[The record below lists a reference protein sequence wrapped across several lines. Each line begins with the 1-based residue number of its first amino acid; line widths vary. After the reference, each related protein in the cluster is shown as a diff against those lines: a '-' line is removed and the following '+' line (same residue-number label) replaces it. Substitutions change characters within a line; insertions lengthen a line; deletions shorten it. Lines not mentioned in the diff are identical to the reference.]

1 MKRILQWAMVLTLS
15 TAVTYCSRDEAQTIN
30 GTNGKNGSTILS
42 GTTAP
47 TLNIGEIGDY
57 YLNKSTYD
65 LYGPKTSDSWG
76 TPINLKGREGS
87 NGTAGSKI
95 HAGSGIPAQNIGNN
109 GDWYIDTQNKM
120 LYGPKTDQGW
130 GSGLSLGNGNS
141 SSLKGNYVLS
151 RDGKTLL
158 QWFNKETTQIDMQS
172 DPELKE
178 VTNITNWVFHNYN
191 HTSPHSFSLTNIIL
205 PDNLERIGNYTFTYN
220 KLTNI
225 TIPNKVTTIGDFA
238 FHSNN
243 LTNATI
249 SGAETIG
256 KEAFSNNQLT
266 SVTIPN
272 SVKSIEEGAF
282 KNNKL
287 TSVVIPNGITIINK
301 EAFSNNQLTN
311 VTIPNSVKSIEEG
324 AFKNNKLTSIIIPNE
339 ITILNKEAFSNNQL
353 TSVTIPNSVKSIEE
367 GAFSGNHLTNVT
379 IPNSVKSIEKGA
391 FSGNGLTNI
400 SIPNGVTSIGKYAFF
415 GNPLTNIVI
424 PSSVTNIGPEAF
436 AYGIP
441 LHHVYPHISS
451 ITVTIHATNPP
462 ILEGSIFEIFS
473 KHLVKI
479 YVPAG
484 SLAAYKT
491 DKGWSLYA
499 SQIYAQ

>member
-95 HAGSGIPAQNIGNN
+95 HAGTGIPAQNIGNN

-272 SVKSIEEGAF
+272 SVKSIEE
-282 KNNKL
+282 
-287 TSVVIPNGITIINK
+287 
-301 EAFSNNQLTN
+301 E
-311 VTIPNSVKSIEEG
+311 
-324 AFKNNKLTSIIIPNE
+324 
-339 ITILNKEAFSNNQL
+339 
-353 TSVTIPNSVKSIEE
+353 
-367 GAFSGNHLTNVT
+367 AFSGNHLTNVT

>member
-15 TAVTYCSRDEAQTIN
+15 TAVTHCSRDEAQTIN

-95 HAGSGIPAQNIGNN
+95 HAGTGIPAQNIGNN

-266 SVTIPN
+266 
-272 SVKSIEEGAF
+272 
-282 KNNKL
+282 
-287 TSVVIPNGITIINK
+287 
-301 EAFSNNQLTN
+301 N

-339 ITILNKEAFSNNQL
+339 ITIINKEAFSNNQL

>member
-287 TSVVIPNGITIINK
+287 TS
-301 EAFSNNQLTN
+301 
-311 VTIPNSVKSIEEG
+311 
-324 AFKNNKLTSIIIPNE
+324 IIIPNE

>member
-95 HAGSGIPAQNIGNN
+95 HAGTGIPAQNIGNN

-130 GSGLSLGNGNS
+130 DSGLSLGNGNS

-287 TSVVIPNGITIINK
+287 TS
-301 EAFSNNQLTN
+301 
-311 VTIPNSVKSIEEG
+311 
-324 AFKNNKLTSIIIPNE
+324 IIIPNE
-339 ITILNKEAFSNNQL
+339 ITIINKEAFSNNQL

-367 GAFSGNHLTNVT
+367 EAFSGNHLTNVT

>member
-95 HAGSGIPAQNIGNN
+95 HAGTGIPAQNIGNN

-130 GSGLSLGNGNS
+130 DSGLSLGNGNS

-238 FHSNN
+238 F
-243 LTNATI
+243 
-249 SGAETIG
+249 
-256 KEAFSNNQLT
+256 QR
-266 SVTIPN
+266 
-272 SVKSIEEGAF
+272 
-282 KNNKL
+282 
-287 TSVVIPNGITIINK
+287 
-301 EAFSNNQLTN
+301 
-311 VTIPNSVKSIEEG
+311 
-324 AFKNNKLTSIIIPNE
+324 
-339 ITILNKEAFSNNQL
+339 
-353 TSVTIPNSVKSIEE
+353 
-367 GAFSGNHLTNVT
+367 
-379 IPNSVKSIEKGA
+379 
-391 FSGNGLTNI
+391 
-400 SIPNGVTSIGKYAFF
+400 
-415 GNPLTNIVI
+415 
-424 PSSVTNIGPEAF
+424 
-436 AYGIP
+436 
-441 LHHVYPHISS
+441 
-451 ITVTIHATNPP
+451 
-462 ILEGSIFEIFS
+462 
-473 KHLVKI
+473 
-479 YVPAG
+479 
-484 SLAAYKT
+484 
-491 DKGWSLYA
+491 LYL
-499 SQIYAQ
+499 

>member
-1 MKRILQWAMVLTLS
+1 
-15 TAVTYCSRDEAQTIN
+15 
-30 GTNGKNGSTILS
+30 
-42 GTTAP
+42 
-47 TLNIGEIGDY
+47 
-57 YLNKSTYD
+57 
-65 LYGPKTSDSWG
+65 
-76 TPINLKGREGS
+76 
-87 NGTAGSKI
+87 
-95 HAGSGIPAQNIGNN
+95 
-109 GDWYIDTQNKM
+109 M

-311 VTIPNSVKSIEEG
+311 VTIPNSVKSIE
-324 AFKNNKLTSIIIPNE
+324 
-339 ITILNKEAFSNNQL
+339 
-353 TSVTIPNSVKSIEE
+353 
-367 GAFSGNHLTNVT
+367 
-379 IPNSVKSIEKGA
+379 KGA

>member
-1 MKRILQWAMVLTLS
+1 MKKILQWAMVLTLS
-15 TAVTYCSRDEAQTIN
+15 TAVTHCSRDEAQAIN

-95 HAGSGIPAQNIGNN
+95 HAGTGIPAQNIGNN

-141 SSLKGNYVLS
+141 SSLRGNYVLS

-191 HTSPHSFSLTNIIL
+191 HTSPHNFSLTNIIL

-243 LTNATI
+243 LTNAII
-249 SGAETIG
+249 SGAKTIG
-256 KEAFSNNQLT
+256 KEAFSNNQL
-266 SVTIPN
+266 I
-272 SVKSIEEGAF
+272 
-282 KNNKL
+282 
-287 TSVVIPNGITIINK
+287 
-301 EAFSNNQLTN
+301 
-311 VTIPNSVKSIEEG
+311 
-324 AFKNNKLTSIIIPNE
+324 
-339 ITILNKEAFSNNQL
+339 
-353 TSVTIPNSVKSIEE
+353 SVTIPNSVKSIEE
-367 GAFSGNHLTNVT
+367 GAFSSNR
-379 IPNSVKSIEKGA
+379 
-391 FSGNGLTNI
+391 LTNI
-400 SIPNGVTSIGKYAFF
+400 SIPNSVTSIENSAFTNNPITNIIIPESVTSIGGNAFSHGLAYAEV
-415 GNPLTNIVI
+415 L
-424 PSSVTNIGPEAF
+424 
-436 AYGIP
+436 
-441 LHHVYPHISS
+441 S
-451 ITVTIHATNPP
+451 ITMTVHATTPP
-462 ILEGSIFEIFS
+462 VIKGELTFAWWNQN

-484 SLAAYKT
+484 SLTAYKT
-491 DKGWSLYA
+491 AEGWKEYA

>member
-15 TAVTYCSRDEAQTIN
+15 TAVTHCSRDEAQTIN

-76 TPINLKGREGS
+76 TPINLKGREGG

-95 HAGSGIPAQNIGNN
+95 HAGTGIPAQNIGNN

-158 QWFNKETTQIDMQS
+158 QWFNKETTQIDMQN

-266 SVTIPN
+266 SVAIPN

-324 AFKNNKLTSIIIPNE
+324 AFKNN
-339 ITILNKEAFSNNQL
+339 
-353 TSVTIPNSVKSIEE
+353 
-367 GAFSGNHLTNVT
+367 HLTNVT
-379 IPNSVKSIEKGA
+379 IPNSVKSIEEMA
-391 FSGNGLTNI
+391 FSGNRLTNI
-400 SIPNGVTSIGKYAFF
+400 SIPNGVASIEAGAFSSNPITNIIIPESVTSIDGNAFSHGLAF
-415 GNPLTNIVI
+415 
-424 PSSVTNIGPEAF
+424 PEV
-436 AYGIP
+436 
-441 LHHVYPHISS
+441 LS
-451 ITVTIHATNPP
+451 ITMTVHATTPP
-462 ILEGSIFEIFS
+462 VIKGELTFAWWNQN

-491 DKGWSLYA
+491 DKGWSSYA

>member
-15 TAVTYCSRDEAQTIN
+15 TAVTHCSRDEAQTIN

-42 GTTAP
+42 GTTVP

-95 HAGSGIPAQNIGNN
+95 HAGTGIPAQNIGNN

-130 GSGLSLGNGNS
+130 GSGLALGNGNS

-151 RDGKTLL
+151 RDGKTIF

-178 VTNITNWVFHNYN
+178 VTIIGKRAFYKG
-191 HTSPHSFSLTNIIL
+191 SLTSIIL
-205 PDNLERIGNYTFTYN
+205 PNNLERIGNR
-220 KLTNI
+220 
-225 TIPNKVTTIGDFA
+225 A
-238 FHSNN
+238 FMEN
-243 LTNATI
+243 
-249 SGAETIG
+249 E
-256 KEAFSNNQLT
+256 LT

-272 SVKSIEEGAF
+272 SVTIIDSTAFYGNKLSNVILPNNITSISNGAF
-282 KNNKL
+282 
-287 TSVVIPNGITIINK
+287 SY
-301 EAFSNNQLTN
+301 NQLTSI
-311 VTIPNSVKSIEEG
+311 TIPNSVTSIG
-324 AFKNNKLTSIIIPNE
+324 NSSFSYNKLTNVSIPESVLSIGNNAFELNKLTNIIIPNGVVS
-339 ITILNKEAFSNNQL
+339 IGSNAFSFNPL
-353 TSVTIPNSVKSIEE
+353 TNITIPNSVTTIGSN
-367 GAFSGNHLTNVT
+367 AFY
-379 IPNSVKSIEKGA
+379 PNSQ
-391 FSGNGLTNI
+391 
-400 SIPNGVTSIGKYAFF
+400 
-415 GNPLTNIVI
+415 NPAII
-424 PSSVTNIGPEAF
+424 
-436 AYGIP
+436 
-441 LHHVYPHISS
+441 
-451 ITVTIHATNPP
+451 VTIHAVVPPTIITTITTLHSMHIFGSHNPN
-462 ILEGSIFEIFS
+462 L
-473 KHLVKI
+473 KI

-484 SLAAYKT
+484 SLTAYKT
-491 DKGWSLYA
+491 AEGWKEYA

>member
-15 TAVTYCSRDEAQTIN
+15 TAVTHCSRDEAQTIN

-95 HAGSGIPAQNIGNN
+95 HAGTGIPAQNIGNN

-130 GSGLSLGNGNS
+130 GSGLALGNGNS

-151 RDGKTLL
+151 RDGKTIL

-178 VTNITNWVFHNYN
+178 VTIIGKRAFYDG
-191 HTSPHSFSLTNIIL
+191 SLTSITL
-205 PDNLERIGNYTFTYN
+205 PNHLE
-220 KLTNI
+220 K
-225 TIPNKVTTIGDFA
+225 IGDNA
-238 FHSNN
+238 FMYND
-243 LTNATI
+243 LT
-249 SGAETIG
+249 G
-256 KEAFSNNQLT
+256 
-266 SVTIPN
+266 
-272 SVKSIEEGAF
+272 
-282 KNNKL
+282 
-287 TSVVIPNGITIINK
+287 
-301 EAFSNNQLTN
+301 
-311 VTIPNSVKSIEEG
+311 
-324 AFKNNKLTSIIIPNE
+324 IIIPN
-339 ITILNKEAFSNNQL
+339 S
-353 TSVTIPNSVKSIEE
+353 
-367 GAFSGNHLTNVT
+367 
-379 IPNSVKSIEKGA
+379 
-391 FSGNGLTNI
+391 
-400 SIPNGVTSIGKYAFF
+400 VTSIGKYAFHGNNLTNVVIPNSVTNIGSNSF
-415 GNPLTNIVI
+415 EGNQLTNITIPNGVVSIGNSAFSYNPLTNITI
-424 PSSVTNIGPEAF
+424 PSSVTTIGDGAF
-436 AYGIP
+436 VHNLPNPAI
-441 LHHVYPHISS
+441 I
-451 ITVTIHATNPP
+451 VTIHAVVPP
-462 ILEGSIFEIFS
+462 IIGRSIFVS
-473 KHLVKI
+473 YNPNLKI

-491 DKGWSLYA
+491 AEGWSQYA

>member
-95 HAGSGIPAQNIGNN
+95 HAGTGIPAQNIGNN

-282 KNNKL
+282 KNK
-287 TSVVIPNGITIINK
+287 K
-301 EAFSNNQLTN
+301 F
-311 VTIPNSVKSIEEG
+311 
-324 AFKNNKLTSIIIPNE
+324 TSIIIPNE
-339 ITILNKEAFSNNQL
+339 ITIINKEAFSNNQL

-367 GAFSGNHLTNVT
+367 EAFSGNHLTNVT

>member
-225 TIPNKVTTIGDFA
+225 TIPNKVTTIGDF
-238 FHSNN
+238 
-243 LTNATI
+243 
-249 SGAETIG
+249 
-256 KEAFSNNQLT
+256 
-266 SVTIPN
+266 
-272 SVKSIEEGAF
+272 F

-339 ITILNKEAFSNNQL
+339 ITIINKEAFSNNQL

>member
-95 HAGSGIPAQNIGNN
+95 HAGTGIPAQNIGNN

-282 KNNKL
+282 
-287 TSVVIPNGITIINK
+287 
-301 EAFSNNQLTN
+301 
-311 VTIPNSVKSIEEG
+311 
-324 AFKNNKLTSIIIPNE
+324 
-339 ITILNKEAFSNNQL
+339 
-353 TSVTIPNSVKSIEE
+353 
-367 GAFSGNHLTNVT
+367 SGNHLTNVT